1 MNDVLDN
8 DEEVLVPNI
17 MKKDKLLNPLSRYS
31 IDRYTL
37 INKNLSMDTIDSIY
51 RSLFVHSL
59 GYFGILQD
67 ATANLVKDKV
77 DIQTNI
83 WKVFKILL
91 KFANKGTYESIQ
103 EKI

>member
-1 MNDVLDN
+1 
-8 DEEVLVPNI
+8 
-17 MKKDKLLNPLSRYS
+17 
-31 IDRYTL
+31 
-37 INKNLSMDTIDSIY
+37 
-51 RSLFVHSL
+51 VHSL

-91 KFANKGTYESIQ
+91 KFANKGIYEAIQ